1 MGIAVQFPCCNYTVG
16 PCSSGPTATYLV
28 PILYILVA
36 SEYTSLYIIIIIQA
50 HGLKGHV

>member
-1 MGIAVQFPCCNYTVG
+1 MLG

-36 SEYTSLYIIIIIQA
+36 SEYTSLYIIIIIIQA